1 MRDTAGENMTAV
13 YQNCQRV
20 MERIRAAAARS
31 GRNPGEIKLL
41 AACKSQPPAAI
52 RAALRAGVHLLG
64 ENYVQEAQPKV
75 AAITEAVEW
84 HMIGHLQR
92 NKARQALE
100 LFSLIESLD
109 SVDLARALDREARKR
124 GVVCRAFI
132 EVNLAGEETKSGADK
147 ENIAGL
153 LDEVSRLTNL
163 RVEGLMVLPPFRE
176 EAEAVRPF
184 FRELKQLQMRL
195 AGMCAANV
203 ELHELSMGMTRD
215 YEVAIEEGATI
226 VRIGTGIFGARR
238 SEGKNVFIR

>member
-1 MRDTAGENMTAV
+1 M
-13 YQNCQRV
+13 
-20 MERIRAAAARS
+20 
-31 GRNPGEIKLL
+31 
-41 AACKSQPPAAI
+41 
-52 RAALRAGVHLLG
+52 
-64 ENYVQEAQPKV
+64 
-75 AAITEAVEW
+75 
-84 HMIGHLQR
+84 
-92 NKARQALE
+92 
-100 LFSLIESLD
+100 IESLD